1 MAAAKPLILTVAAV
15 IAVGGVGWLMF
26 DSASM
31 ATSASAPDQ
40 ATTKPAPTAAAPFAS
55 GSTTATSAASAT
67 SSSATATT
75 APAASA
81 SSMPSRPPSL
91 RPDASANAASIAEA
105 SRTGKFPER
114 LSPLMAPKAFDPAA
128 FAANPQK
135 YLDVIE
141 PSRVFQSAAP
151 GAQVPVL
158 QAKAINS
165 FSIPVGGS
173 CTLAVITAAKA
184 PVTFS
189 AFDLGT
195 FSNSLTSITVQANDH
210 GEASTVYHAS
220 GGVIANA
227 QVLAGSPGASGQ
239 VQFHIFVSTPPAADK
254 PVAGK

>member
-26 DSASM
+26 DSAS
-31 ATSASAPDQ
+31 AVTSAPVPNQ
-40 ATTKPAPTAAAPFAS
+40 ATAKPASTAAAPFARV
-55 GSTTATSAASAT
+55 STTATSAATAT
-67 SSSATATT
+67 S

-81 SSMPSRPPSL
+81 SPTPSRPPSL
-91 RPDASANAASIAEA
+91 RPEASANAASIAEA

-128 FAANPQK
+128 FAANPQA

-141 PSRVFQSAAP
+141 PGRVFQSAAP

-158 QAKAINS
+158 QAKATNS

-173 CTLAVITAAKA
+173 CTLAVITAANSVA
-184 PVTFS
+184 TFTS
-189 AFDLGT
+189 FDLGT
-195 FSNSLTSITVQANDH
+195 FSNSLTSITVQANDQ

-254 PVAGK
+254 PVAAK

>member
-1 MAAAKPLILTVAAV
+1 MAASKPIILTAAAV
-15 IAVGGVGWLMF
+15 MAVGGIGWLMF
-26 DSASM
+26 DAGSA
-31 ATSASAPDQ
+31 ATSASAPHET
-40 ATTKPAPTAAAPFAS
+40 TTKPASTAASSFAS
-55 GSTTATSAASAT
+55 ASTTATSAATAT
-67 SSSATATT
+67 S

-81 SSMPSRPPSL
+81 SPIPSRPPSL

-114 LSPLMAPKAFDPAA
+114 LSPLMAPKAFDSAA
-128 FAANPQK
+128 FSANPQK
-135 YLDVIE
+135 YLDTIE
-141 PSRVFQSAAP
+141 PGRVFQSAAP

-158 QAKAINS
+158 QAKATNS

-173 CTLAVITAAKA
+173 CTLTVITAANS
-184 PVTFS
+184 VTTFT

-195 FSNSLTSITVQANDH
+195 FPNSLTSITVQANDH

-254 PVAGK
+254 PVAAK